1 MRSDLARRA
10 TWTLVALLACAASPR
25 AQALRVEH
33 QPPTTDQMTADEIL
47 RRVNAIYASSDT
59 YQDSGVVYDLADDG
73 RRIGEVTFST
83 AFVRI
88 GVRLRFEFDAGG
100 GKGVVVQRDGHVRT
114 LWASSL
120 VAVPERS
127 LAGALRQATPITN
140 GAAEAVPSLLN
151 IGVRPPVTR
160 LSLPIRMPD
169 DAASTPPRL
178 RVRGSI
184 GNSLVTLWLHPTSFL
199 VMKREVAFNRSQR
212 LHVVEYTPVVDRPIP
227 PGVFTQ
233 PLISDALKAITAV
246 SVVGLGGLGACGL
259 GLLWWSRRTRPVAI
273 GG

>member
-1 MRSDLARRA
+1 MGSTRAASGGTWVRSGLVRRA

-25 AQALRVEH
+25 ALR
-33 QPPTTDQMTADEIL
+33 L
-47 RRVNAIYASSDT
+47 
-59 YQDSGVVYDLADDG
+59 
-73 RRIGEVTFST
+73 
-83 AFVRI
+83 
-88 GVRLRFEFDAGG
+88 
-100 GKGVVVQRDGHVRT
+100 
-114 LWASSL
+114 
-120 VAVPERS
+120 
-127 LAGALRQATPITN
+127 
-140 GAAEAVPSLLN
+140 
-151 IGVRPPVTR
+151 
-160 LSLPIRMPD
+160 PD